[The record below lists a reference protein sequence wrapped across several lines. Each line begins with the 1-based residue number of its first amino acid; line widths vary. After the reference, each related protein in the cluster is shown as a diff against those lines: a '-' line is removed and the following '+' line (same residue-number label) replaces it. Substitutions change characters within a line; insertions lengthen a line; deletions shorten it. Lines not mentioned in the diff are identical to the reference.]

1 MAKKKPEAE
10 AENEEGAGG
19 KKKLIVIIVAAVVL
33 IGVGVGG
40 ALMFMGGG
48 DEAADSAQAESEAP
62 PEPEKGDPTYIE
74 LKPFTVNLDPEDPVG
89 FLQVSLN
96 ILTYYPAVAEQ
107 VEKHKP
113 LIRNNLTLL
122 FGQQKSA
129 DLRSPEG
136 KTELQNKAKETIQQ
150 VIDKYGEGGEIDN
163 VFFTTFVM
171 Q

>member
-10 AENEEGAGG
+10 AENEEGGGG
-19 KKKLIVIIVAAVVL
+19 KKKLIIIIVAAVVL
-33 IGVGVGG
+33 IGAGVGG
-40 ALMFMGGG
+40 ALMFMGG
-48 DEAADSAQAESEAP
+48 DEEAAKAQAEAAEP
-62 PEPEKGDPTYIE
+62 PKPEKGDPRYIE

-89 FLQVSLN
+89 FLQVSLQ
-96 ILTYYPAVAEQ
+96 ILTYYPGVAEQ

-122 FGQQKSA
+122 FGQQTSA

-136 KTELQNKAKETIQQ
+136 KTELQKKAKETIQQ
-150 VIDKYGEGGEIDN
+150 VIDKYGDGGEIDN
-163 VFFTTFVM
+163 VFFTGFVM

>member
-10 AENEEGAGG
+10 TETEEGGGG
-19 KKKLIVIIVAAVVL
+19 KKKLILIIVAALVL
-33 IGVGVGG
+33 VGAGVGG
-40 ALMFMGGG
+40 ALMFMGG
-48 DEAADSAQAESEAP
+48 DDAAENTEAAAETA
-62 PEPEKGDPTYIE
+62 PEPEKSDPVYVE
-74 LKPFTVNLDPEDPVG
+74 FKPFTVNLDPEDPVG
-89 FLQVSLN
+89 FLQVSLQV
-96 ILTYYPAVAEQ
+96 LTYYPTVAEQ

-136 KTELQNKAKETIQQ
+136 KTELQKKAKETVQQ
-150 VIDKYGEGGEIDN
+150 VIDTYGEGGEVDN

>member
-10 AENEEGAGG
+10 AENEEGGGG
-19 KKKLIVIIVAAVVL
+19 KKKLIIIIVAALVL
-33 IGVGVGG
+33 VGAGVGG
-40 ALMFMGGG
+40 ALMFMSG
-48 DEAADSAQAESEAP
+48 DEQAETAQAEPEAP
-62 PEPEKGDPTYIE
+62 PKPEKGDPTYIE

-89 FLQVSLN
+89 FLQISLQ
-96 ILTYYPAVAEQ
+96 ILTYYPDVAEQ

-136 KTELQNKAKETIQQ
+136 KTELQKKAKETIQQ
-150 VIDKYGEGGEIDN
+150 VIDKYGDGGEVEN
-163 VFFTTFVM
+163 VFFTGFVM

>member
-10 AENEEGAGG
+10 AENEEGGGG
-19 KKKLIVIIVAAVVL
+19 KKKLIIIIVAAVVL
-33 IGVGVGG
+33 IGAGVGG
-40 ALMFMGGG
+40 ALMFMGG
-48 DEAADSAQAESEAP
+48 DEAAEAAQAEAEAP

-89 FLQVSLN
+89 FLQVSLQ
-96 ILTYYPAVAEQ
+96 ILTYYPGVAEQ

-136 KTELQNKAKETIQQ
+136 KTELQKKAKETIQQ
-150 VIDKYGEGGEIDN
+150 VIDKYGDGGEVES
-163 VFFTTFVM
+163 VFFTAFVM